1 MATLLFTFALSVFP
15 LLAQAGP
22 SCPSGSELTT
32 RITKFVIGATP
43 DRVFDATG
51 DFFNAKCRLHL
62 TFYNISNEPTSY
74 YTRARSSPS
83 QNFEQPFKT
92 YTRF

>member
-51 DFFNAKCRLHL
+51 DFFNAKCK
-62 TFYNISNEPTSY
+62 FYI
-74 YTRARSSPS
+74 PS
-83 QNFEQPFKT
+83 I
-92 YTRF
+92 